1 MGFQVTK
8 NNSVRPKAGV
18 LWKKAKKETGEE
30 FYSGQIEITP
40 DLLAKIQNAEISK
53 NGRKYIDIVVF
64 SNQKEP
70 ESKFPDMNIFFS
82 EKRT

>member
-40 DLLAKIQNAEISK
+40 DLLAKIQNAEI
-53 NGRKYIDIVVF
+53 
-64 SNQKEP
+64 
-70 ESKFPDMNIFFS
+70 
-82 EKRT
+82 